1 MARRVVPQEIQDKV
15 LAACRRRCAVCF
27 GLHRDRDTKGGQIAH
42 LDRDAANASFDN
54 LVFLCLEH
62 HDQFD
67 TRTSQSKGFT
77 PGEVRGFREELTTAI
92 ERGYFGPGAQLGPT
106 PAPATDRAIPT
117 LAPGRPT
124 IRETSAAEILS
135 SLRGITLSYQFHE
148 KVEELY
154 RGRWTRDPGWRATV
168 NSLPSK
174 LSKDV
179 WFCSFKEIGSD
190 TLVMA
195 STVQDVSALR
205 PGDSVTVSGRIS
217 DVSRLESVTLED
229 AIVWGGDGMSH

>member
-1 MARRVVPQEIQDKV
+1 MVRKAVPKEIQDRV

-27 GLHRDRDTKGGQIAH
+27 GLHRDTDTKGGQIAH

-106 PAPATDRAIPT
+106 AAPATDRAIRT

-124 IRETSAAEILS
+124 IRENSAADILS
-135 SLRGITLSYQFHE
+135 SLKGTLSYHFDE

-190 TLVMA
+190 TFVMV

-217 DVSRLESVTLED
+217 DVSQLGSVSLAD
-229 AIVWGGDGMSH
+229 ATVRGGEGMSQ